1 MAKIQIPIKLD
12 NNTLLSL
19 KKLFRDVVSDA
30 MEDLELLQD
39 NTKPVLNKK
48 EACDYLNISFNSLKK
63 LEQAGLPVVNV
74 DGLQLIRKIDI
85 DNFLEKNRI

>member
-1 MAKIQIPIKLD
+1 MGKIQIPVNLD

-19 KKLFRDVVSDA
+19 KKMFREVVMDA
-30 MEDLELLQD
+30 MEDFALLED

-48 EACDYLNISFNSLKK
+48 EACDYLDISFNSLKK

>member
-1 MAKIQIPIKLD
+1 MGKIQIPIKLD

-19 KKLFRDVVSDA
+19 KKLFRDVVVDA

-85 DNFLEKNRI
+85 DNFLDKNRI